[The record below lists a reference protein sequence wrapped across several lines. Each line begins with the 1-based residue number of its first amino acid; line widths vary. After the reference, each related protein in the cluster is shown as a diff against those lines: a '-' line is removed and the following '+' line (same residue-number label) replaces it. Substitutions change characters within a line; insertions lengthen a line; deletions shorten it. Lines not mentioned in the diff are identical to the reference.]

1 MNKEKTFEE
10 LARDIAR
17 KQDNEEMLTGTDIET
32 ATKQGNARTIRG
44 AATEEEREEVRDM
57 YRKGI
62 GVCEIARRTGF
73 AQSTISRWV
82 GTCQIDPKTS
92 VKAKGNK
99 GVKNEP
105 ASAGTETSPE
115 VSSNDTNNISHLDDT
130 TLLEICQEAL
140 TKISGNYSSKTGN
153 CDFVRGYAKAIC
165 DITDKLKNIKEEEN
179 ANGKQ

>member
-1 MNKEKTFEE
+1 MKLT
-10 LARDIAR
+10 R
-17 KQDNEEMLTGTDIET
+17 KQTIE
-32 ATKQGNARTIRG
+32 
-44 AATEEEREEVRDM
+44 AAKYCT
-57 YRKGI
+57 
-62 GVCEIARRTGF
+62 
-73 AQSTISRWV
+73 TISNCA
-82 GTCQIDPKTS
+82 TCCMFKEHDCRAEIIKH
-92 VKAKGNK
+92 ALHYLEE
-99 GVKNEP
+99 NEP

>member
-1 MNKEKTFEE
+1 MEKETILQAAECCVDENNVEHCDCCPLNEMSMNCGYYF
-10 LARDIAR
+10 ARYIA
-17 KQDNEEMLTGTDIET
+17 KQE
-32 ATKQGNARTIRG
+32 
-44 AATEEEREEVRDM
+44 
-57 YRKGI
+57 
-62 GVCEIARRTGF
+62 
-73 AQSTISRWV
+73 
-82 GTCQIDPKTS
+82 
-92 VKAKGNK
+92 
-99 GVKNEP
+99 NEP